1 MTIKEITENLEQ
13 ASSLKQ
19 IAESYSEIANQK
31 IKRIRAEVERNR
43 QFFQEISFVYE
54 LIRSLAAKKKLVV
67 VKPKKSVSIILTSNY
82 RFYGQINADLIK
94 FFVKST
100 QNLETDKVIIG
111 KAVIEYFTTNHIK
124 VMQQVLLKTDQPD
137 TKELANLVNIIKD
150 YSQANVY
157 FSKLKSL
164 LVQVPSVVD
173 LNASAKIEENP
184 SKKIDFKFIFE
195 PELFKIL
202 QFFDNQILT
211 LLLEETFLESEV
223 SRTASRFISMD
234 QAETEA
240 NKIIKE
246 YEKLKAYT
254 LRNIKNSQIL
264 ESLAAVTTSRKK
276 VNYG

>member
-19 IAESYSEIANQK
+19 IAQSYSEIANQK

-43 QFFQEISFVYE
+43 QFFQEISFVYG

-124 VMQQVLLKTDQPD
+124 IMQQVLLKTDQPD

-240 NKIIKE
+240 NKSINE
-246 YEKLKAYT
+246 YEKLKAYI
-254 LRNIKNSQIL
+254 LRNAKNSQIL
-264 ESLAAVTTSRKK
+264 ESLAAVAASRKK
-276 VNYG
+276 ASYG